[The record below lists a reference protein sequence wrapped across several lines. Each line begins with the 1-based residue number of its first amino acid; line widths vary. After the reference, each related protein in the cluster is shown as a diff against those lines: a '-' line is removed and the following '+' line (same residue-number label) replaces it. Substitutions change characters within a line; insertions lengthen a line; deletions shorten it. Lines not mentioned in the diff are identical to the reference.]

1 MGIRDGK
8 NSDPGSEMGKI
19 WIRGQGSGIN
29 RTSRIRNTGK
39 ISYCFAASP
48 AGEVRR
54 SRSVDSPLVMAGI
67 SPLVTPVKGP
77 GPPPRSSPSPLL
89 RTPGKFRGKT
99 DEEIVQM
106 SEEDQVEILLNPFS

>member
-8 NSDPGSEMGKI
+8 NSDPESEMGKI
-19 WIRGQGSGIN
+19 WIRDQGYGQ
-29 RTSRIRNTGK
+29 TSWIRNTGK
-39 ISYCFAASP
+39 IRYCFAASP

-106 SEEDQVEILLNPFS
+106 SEEDQVEILLNTFF

>member
-1 MGIRDGK
+1 
-8 NSDPGSEMGKI
+8 
-19 WIRGQGSGIN
+19 
-29 RTSRIRNTGK
+29 
-39 ISYCFAASP
+39 
-48 AGEVRR
+48 
-54 SRSVDSPLVMAGI
+54 MAGI

-106 SEEDQVEILLNPFS
+106 SEEDQVEIFIKHFFFLNKIKYLKQVVPVPVKSPIQEAYDALINLVTIFFFNLYFHIYCIGNMDMYTTMKQSSSSL